1 MAHYPQ
7 NLNFDE
13 SLKVLKLAANN
24 LQFLNTLSFALDRE
38 KIYEK
43 GKTAAKKLLEDIEIK
58 RDKKLGYLNYT
69 ILPVAT

>member
-43 GKTAAKKLLEDIEIK
+43 GIKLTNTEEHEVTIK
-58 RDKKLGYLNYT
+58 
-69 ILPVAT
+69 A